1 MDFSAGLARVT
12 AQIGA
17 AIGIWKSKNDT
28 LDHRDAM
35 LAAAEDYVMDVP
47 FNVFDEEE
55 NQPIF

>member
-1 MDFSAGLARVT
+1 MDFSGGLASVT

-28 LDHRDAM
+28 PQKIDHRDAM

-47 FNVFDEEE
+47 FNEFDEEE
-55 NQPIF
+55 N